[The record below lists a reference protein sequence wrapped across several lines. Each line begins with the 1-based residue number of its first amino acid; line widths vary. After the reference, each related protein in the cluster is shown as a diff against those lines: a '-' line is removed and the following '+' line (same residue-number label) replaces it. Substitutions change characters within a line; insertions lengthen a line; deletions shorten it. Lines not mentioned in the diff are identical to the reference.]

1 MLSLRRILVFILLLA
16 GLWGGV
22 TLSAQTA
29 VPPAPTRWVTDA
41 PGLLS
46 AAVRENL
53 DRQLEAYQKGTG
65 HQVLL
70 WIGGTT
76 GGDPLED
83 WTVRA
88 FAAWKVGRA
97 GLDDGLVL
105 FVFTGDR
112 KLRIEVGYGLEGQVP
127 DAVASR
133 IIRETI
139 VPGFQAGDPD
149 GALTAGVARILK
161 VVGGDAAAAQP
172 QDPGQRGGPL
182 PPMSLG
188 AKILLAVLGLGV
200 LVLVI
205 THPGLAVW
213 LLFSLLSGGR
223 GGGGGFGG
231 GGGGWSGGGGRGG
244 GGGASGSW

>member
-1 MLSLRRILVFILLLA
+1 MRKILALFCLLA
-16 GLWGGV
+16 GLWSGAF
-22 TLSAQTA
+22 LAAQA
-29 VPPAPTRWVTDA
+29 APPPSPQRWVTDA

-46 AAVRENL
+46 QGARERL
-53 DRQLEAYQKGTG
+53 DRRLEAYQKSTG
-65 HQVLL
+65 HQVLV
-70 WIGGTT
+70 WIGTST

-133 IIRETI
+133 IIRESI
-139 VPGFQAGDPD
+139 VPRLKGGDAD
-149 GALTAGVARILK
+149 GAVTAGVDRILK
-161 VVGGDAAAAQP
+161 VVGGDAQAGQP
-172 QDPGQRGGPL
+172 QDMGGTL
-182 PPMSLG
+182 PPLGLG
-188 AKILLAVLGLGV
+188 AKILIGILGLGL

-205 THPGLAVW
+205 SHPGLAIW
-213 LLFSLLSGGR
+213 LLFSLFNGGR
-223 GGGGGFGG
+223 GGGFGGG
-231 GGGGWSGGGGRGG
+231 GGGGWSGGGGRSG